1 MSPARKS
8 APAAPPEAPAKTEP
22 APAKAAKAPAAKPS
36 TPKPARTVAWAEDD
50 MDDQFLIRT
59 AAEGLKP
66 RPEIAFF
73 EDGELLLAA
82 IERKRPDLVVLDI
95 RMPRL
100 DGMQTLRRLRARPG
114 LRNLPVVMFSTA
126 LVEEEVAECKA
137 LEVRDFI
144 QKPGH
149 YTEFSEAVARIVGGT
164 MRPPAPGRNTRRPLT
179 A

>member
-1 MSPARKS
+1 MSPTTSKPGAPVPKS
-8 APAAPPEAPAKTEP
+8 A
-22 APAKAAKAPAAKPS
+22 
-36 TPKPARTVAWAEDD
+36 PKPARRVAWAEDD

-59 AAEGLKP
+59 AAEAIKP
-66 RPEIAFF
+66 RPEITFF
-73 EDGELLLAA
+73 EDGELLLDAVA
-82 IERKRPDLVVLDI
+82 RNKPDLVVLDI

-100 DGMQTLRRLRARPG
+100 DGMETLRRLRASPT

-126 LVEEEVAECKA
+126 MVEEEVAECKA

-164 MRPPAPGRNTRRPLT
+164 LRPPAPGRGSRHVT